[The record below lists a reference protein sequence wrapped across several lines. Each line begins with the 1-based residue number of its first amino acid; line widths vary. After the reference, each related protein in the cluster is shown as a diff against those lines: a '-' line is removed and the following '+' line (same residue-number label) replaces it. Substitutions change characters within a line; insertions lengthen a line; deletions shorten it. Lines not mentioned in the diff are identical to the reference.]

1 MWRRDLVVLALWLS
15 SPVEPWLWGQISSP
29 TSTVVRVP
37 ATANPYLAGMPNGT
51 KASLEDAAPRQSPVL
66 VNLSLV
72 DAVAV
77 SFVASGGTN
86 HVPSCPPHCY
96 PPDGSS
102 LLAGHGSE
110 NGISDA
116 TFPYSSLLGVFLD
129 NDQPNGTHAPR
140 GLGFGSIGTDLL
152 SLSPK
157 LKQVFF
163 IGTGTT
169 KQGVARRYLIPKGAT
184 RLFLG
189 VMDGYGWNNNSGSL
203 QVMAV
208 LEHSEISSSIF
219 TTDSTISY
227 ASWPCLPDR
236 SRCTPGQEIV
246 EAKGPGRYHVL
257 LPAQLEWAVSI
268 PVPVGAIVTVSGA
281 TGIVCLDFRL
291 QGPASCS
298 GPQGSGAPA
307 GDGFLVPEEPAGALV
322 SRRAGDRTYF
332 SVNGRGGAA
341 FQHQDGYF
349 EFDVAIHEVR

>member
-1 MWRRDLVVLALWLS
+1 MWQRDLVALALWLS
-15 SPVEPWLWGQISSP
+15 SPVEPLVYGQTGSP

-51 KASLEDAAPRQSPVL
+51 KASLEDTAPRQSPIL

-86 HVPSCPPHCY
+86 HVPACPPQCY

-102 LLAGHGSE
+102 VVARHGSE

-116 TFPYSSLLGVFLD
+116 AFPHDSLLGVFLD
-129 NDQPNGTHAPR
+129 DDRPNGTRAPR
-140 GLGFGSIGTDLL
+140 GLGFGSIGTV
-152 SLSPK
+152 SLSPQ

-163 IGTGTT
+163 IGAGTA
-169 KQGVARRYLIPKGAT
+169 KQRVARRYLIPKGDT
-184 RLFLG
+184 RLYLG

-208 LEHSEISSSIF
+208 VERSEISSSLF

-236 SRCTPGQEIV
+236 IRCTPGQEIV
-246 EAKGPGRYHVL
+246 EARGPGRYHVL
-257 LPAQLEWAVSI
+257 LHAQLEWAVSI
-268 PVPVGAIVTVSGA
+268 PFPVGAIVTVSGA
-281 TGIVCLDFRL
+281 TGVVCLDFRSK
-291 QGPASCS
+291 GPASCS

-307 GDGFLVPEEPAGALV
+307 GEGFLAPEKPAGALV
-322 SRRAGDRTYF
+322 GKSVGDRTYF
-332 SVNGRGGAA
+332 SVNGVSGAA